1 MHILLLS
8 HSFNS
13 LTQRLHV
20 ELRDR
25 GHDVAVELGIHAEVT
40 RESLA
45 LHRPDL
51 VIRQVFETDAI
62 TAWKPSNRPA

>member
-25 GHDVAVELGIHAEVT
+25 GHDVAVELGMPRSRA
-40 RESLA
+40 R
-45 LHRPDL
+45 
-51 VIRQVFETDAI
+51 
-62 TAWKPSNRPA
+62 AWRCIGRTL